1 MKSCF
6 LDVSFVVSDF
16 GVDLTIRLALESET
30 YLMRNFT
37 SYLSSCNND
46 NNIAESKKNLLLVGD
61 FHICISFS
69 RLLY

>member
-16 GVDLTIRLALESET
+16 GVDLTIGLALESET

-37 SYLSSCNND
+37 SYLSSSKND
-46 NNIAESKKNLLLVGD
+46 NNIDV
-61 FHICISFS
+61 
-69 RLLY
+69 YT